1 MYPISVQQ
9 AMTAG
14 SATVGGYKEAV
25 KQAVVQAPP
34 DGDPTG
40 ERGDPEPEE
49 QAAEGEQA
57 PAPSKHRA
65 REEFW
70 SSAPQIIEGARRGDS
85 SRRSITNAYEE
96 CTFPAYPESALPHGD
111 FALPKGMIDNQ
122 APVSA
127 RKWELALN
135 LATLAKGLAGK
146 RQAAH
151 ERLFNGQADAHD
163 VGVHPDR

>member
-1 MYPISVQQ
+1 MYEARETVKIWRERARLDRETEEAKQACHARTTHQTTQMQQ

-65 REEFW
+65 REE
-70 SSAPQIIEGARRGDS
+70 RRKAQEAS
-85 SRRSITNAYEE
+85 T
-96 CTFPAYPESALPHGD
+96 
-111 FALPKGMIDNQ
+111 
-122 APVSA
+122 
-127 RKWELALN
+127 
-135 LATLAKGLAGK
+135 
-146 RQAAH
+146 
-151 ERLFNGQADAHD
+151 
-163 VGVHPDR
+163 